1 MGSQSDR
8 SEPHYRRRAPA
19 AALAGLVSGIH
30 GYEERGDALQGVV
43 ETASLDV
50 PLIINFGS
58 PYRIGLGR
66 SPTQDDRY
74 RSFAAGLFAGPVIMD
89 SEGDAQ
95 CIQVNFTPLGG
106 RLFFARPM
114 SDLANCMVSL
124 DDMGDREIDEIAVR
138 LAELNS
144 WEARLDVVERFI
156 AMRLARAAAID
167 PSIEWALGALM
178 RSGGQ
183 IRIGTIAQKLDW
195 SRRRLVERFREEVG
209 LPPKAVG
216 AHRSL
221 QCGADHGPEN
231 GRTGLGRYRSR
242 LRLRRPAASGA
253 RVRRACRRIAHRLA
267 PGGVTFLQDR
277 AGDGM
282 RDRRQHNEGVLP

>member
-209 LPPKAVG
+209 LPPKAVARIVRFNAARTMAQRMAEPDWADIAAACGYADQPHLVREFAELAG
-216 AHRSL
+216 ASPT
-221 QCGADHGPEN
+221 AW
-231 GRTGLGRYRSR
+231 
-242 LRLRRPAASGA
+242 
-253 RVRRACRRIAHRLA
+253 RLA
-267 PGGVTFLQDR
+267 
-277 AGDGM
+277 A
-282 RDRRQHNEGVLP
+282 